1 MNISWKHGINAL
13 SAEEQQ
19 RDPRG
24 RISIVLWGLCPPTMV
39 QEEGETDAYRASC
52 HTMPCYS

>member
-13 SAEEQQ
+13 SAEEQ
-19 RDPRG
+19 RLDPRG

-39 QEEGETDAYRASC
+39 QEEGESVRPRHAVTVI
-52 HTMPCYS
+52 MP